1 MDYKQKRHKKNLI
14 IVAIIYLQIFTYI
27 VLANAFTINLG
38 NRMPLKISEIFS
50 VLVFIVTLVMIIK
63 NNDKIKLKIKNRYKW
78 LLFWIIFV
86 LILDVFCIIRY
97 KYSVSDSMYGLLYL
111 FRIIHIIIL
120 VKCLSYLMK
129 YAGIKSRKMIS
140 FIKLCYF
147 FVVIIGLF
155 QLVFYPVAYDWYDV
169 FYKFGF
175 YWPTPDPH
183 HDRLLSTYFDPNY
196 LASCLV
202 IPIAICLAQL
212 LRLNNKNKIKKIEL
226 LIEIAFFFVA
236 ILLTKSRSGIVGFG
250 VAIIAFCILFGVRR
264 KTSMYTYITFAII
277 IFTFMFM
284 FLFSNISVFE
294 RIRNFSSDP
303 SAQHRFDSWS
313 ISIQY
318 LKDSNFIGIG
328 YNMLGAYKSI
338 IGEEVGRAASYG
350 MDSSLLFILATT
362 GIVGFVIFAYGILKM
377 LTYKNIN
384 YVNNAVKIIIISSIV
399 ISFFNNLLFNVIWLF
414 PIFFIETNLNIKL
427 RIRPVGGGCLEGIT
441 Y

>member
-1 MDYKQKRHKKNLI
+1 MDYKQKKHKKNLI
-14 IVAIIYLQIFTYI
+14 IAAIIYLQIFTYI

-50 VLVFIVTLVMIIK
+50 VLVFIATLVMIIK

-78 LLFWIIFV
+78 LLIWIIFV

-147 FVVIIGLF
+147 LVVIIGLF
-155 QLVFYPVAYDWYDV
+155 QLLFYPVAYDWYDV

-202 IPIAICLAQL
+202 IPIAICLAQF
-212 LRLNNKNKIKKIEL
+212 LRLNNKNKTKKIEL

-362 GIVGFVIFAYGILKM
+362 GIIGFVIFAYGIVKM
-377 LTYKNIN
+377 LTFKNIN